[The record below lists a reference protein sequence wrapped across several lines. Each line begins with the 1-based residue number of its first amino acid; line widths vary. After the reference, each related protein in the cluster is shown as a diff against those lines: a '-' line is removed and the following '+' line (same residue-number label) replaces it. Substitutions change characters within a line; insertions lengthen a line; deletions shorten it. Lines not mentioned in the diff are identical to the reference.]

1 MELILRFLLFLYK
14 NKYIPTGMQFSILL
28 LLMLNIKNTLTYK
41 IYFKNV
47 NFRQSVKISNCSL
60 KEAKFY
66 YSTNLQSSRNRVVLA
81 GRNSCPGGNTPHVQ
95 FVCSE
100 AFLQNPWFYRAR
112 FNKINLGQT
121 VAVLVQNS
129 LCRASSP
136 LLFQVSKFK
145 SLRHSLTPSCIS
157 DQRLIG
163 NSMRNFQ
170 KGLASKMETAAP
182 VL

>member
-100 AFLQNPWFYRAR
+100 AFLQNPWFSEHALIKSTLAKLQLCSYR
-112 FNKINLGQT
+112 T
-121 VAVLVQNS
+121 VCAEPHPHCFS
-129 LCRASSP
+129 R
-136 LLFQVSKFK
+136 
-145 SLRHSLTPSCIS
+145 
-157 DQRLIG
+157 
-163 NSMRNFQ
+163 
-170 KGLASKMETAAP
+170 
-182 VL
+182 